1 MQTYYEDVK
10 GSDGSQSPSS
20 LSASSRWK
28 KATGGGALTRNQSF
42 AKIRNSMHGSIIW
55 IGEQAQTQFLDRN
68 LEAHSAHCESAIGL
82 RMASSIP
89 NTINKSSSGFSSYN
103 SLDNNF
109 APSQWQTIRFQVIVW
124 AVGSPDVKNNRVNMK
139 FRVTL
144 YWNDDPPTKADA
156 TTNSYIPNTDEQGD
170 NVTTNARMNRSRS
183 IWVMV
188 GRSAAI
194 KKKISDIPTDTIDVP
209 PVSILNAD
217 SFEVIGQPEVQLLR
231 EDSRLMRWSCMY
243 RAQLHQDDMRVNEF
257 PHDAHN
263 LSLKLG
269 ILSQR
274 QPGGRWGKGSFT
286 VSYYCVLFTLIG

>member
-10 GSDGSQSPSS
+10 GGDGSQSPSS

-28 KATGGGALTRNQSF
+28 KATGGALTRNQSF

-68 LEAHSAHCESAIGL
+68 LEAHSAHYENAIGL
-82 RMASSIP
+82 RTASSIP

-124 AVGSPDVKNNRVNMK
+124 AVGSPDVKNNRVSMK

-156 TTNSYIPNTDEQGD
+156 TTNSYIPHTDEQGD
-170 NVTTNARMNRSRS
+170 NVTTNARINRSRS

-231 EDSRLMRWSCMY
+231 EDGRLMRWSCMY

-274 QPGGRWGKGSFT
+274 QHGGRWGKGSFT
-286 VSYYCVLFTLIG
+286 VS

>member
-1 MQTYYEDVK
+1 
-10 GSDGSQSPSS
+10 
-20 LSASSRWK
+20 
-28 KATGGGALTRNQSF
+28 
-42 AKIRNSMHGSIIW
+42 
-55 IGEQAQTQFLDRN
+55 
-68 LEAHSAHCESAIGL
+68 
-82 RMASSIP
+82 
-89 NTINKSSSGFSSYN
+89 
-103 SLDNNF
+103 
-109 APSQWQTIRFQVIVW
+109 
-124 AVGSPDVKNNRVNMK
+124 MK

-156 TTNSYIPNTDEQGD
+156 TTNSYIPHTDEQGD
-170 NVTTNARMNRSRS
+170 NVTTNARINRSRS

-231 EDSRLMRWSCMY
+231 EDTRLMRWSCMY

-274 QPGGRWGKGSFT
+274 QHGGRWGKGSFT
-286 VSYYCVLFTLIG
+286 VS